1 MFRLR
6 SPIIFNRI
14 PIEIGQVS
22 EAYMTRVDKTLLS
35 VASALSYPFNISLDF
50 MPLYWQ
56 EAFSYRRIIRKR
68 RSVSVIIFL
77 RRVPSLCPVNLCH
90 PSVPLI
96 PSTDSRYVFTRS
108 NSVYRRSND
117 KKKKELLIETRFI
130 KRLLPICDIFL
141 SKIYSSINKQ
151 YLKKENSPI
160 E

>member
-22 EAYMTRVDKTLLS
+22 EAYMKRVDKTLLS

-77 RRVPSLCPVNLCH
+77 RRVLSLRPVNLCH

-96 PSTDSRYVFTRS
+96 PSTDSRYVT
-108 NSVYRRSND
+108 
-117 KKKKELLIETRFI
+117 LIELRIPTKQRQE
-130 KRLLPICDIFL
+130 KERV
-141 SKIYSSINKQ
+141 INRD
-151 YLKKENSPI
+151 
-160 E
+160 

>member
-22 EAYMTRVDKTLLS
+22 EAYMKRVDKTLLS
-35 VASALSYPFNISLDF
+35 VALALSYPFNISLDF

-96 PSTDSRYVFTRS
+96 PSTDSRYVFTDRTP
-108 NSVYRRSND
+108 YTD
-117 KKKKELLIETRFI
+117 EATTR
-130 KRLLPICDIFL
+130 KR
-141 SKIYSSINKQ
+141 KNY
-151 YLKKENSPI
+151 
-160 E
+160 